1 MFDQLKS
8 LPPDPILGLMAAC
21 RMDNNPNKIDLG
33 VGIYKDEAG
42 NTPIMK
48 SVKTA
53 EARLL
58 SNQESKAYVGPA
70 GLEGYNEAVANL
82 VFGEALN
89 RQLGNRRATF
99 QTPGGCGGLRL
110 AAELIQRSRPGARI
124 LVSDPTWAN
133 HIPLLGGAGLQIET
147 YPYYDQSR
155 HTIRFEEM
163 MEALATAGSDDLV
176 LLHGCCH
183 NPCGADL
190 TAEQWRAVAE
200 LAEKNGFTPFIDLA
214 YHGLGDGLDA
224 DAYGLRLLAETVP
237 EMIVVNSCSKNFSL
251 YRERTGGL
259 SVITAS
265 EQSCRAAASQVAA
278 ITRGSYSMPPDHGA
292 SVVAEILLDPALKQA
307 WNLELKEIRQ
317 RINTLRSQ
325 LVTELNSRQSVA
337 DFSFIEK
344 EKGMFSFLG
353 LSVPQVQTL
362 IKDYSVYLVDSSR
375 INVAGVNS
383 SNIDYLADAV
393 AKVVRTPSV

>member
-1 MFDQLKS
+1 MFEQLNS

-21 RMDNNPNKIDLG
+21 RADNNPDKIDLG

-42 NTPIMK
+42 NTPVMA
-48 SVKTA
+48 SVKAA

-70 GLEGYNEAVANL
+70 GLGDFNEAIAKL
-82 VFGEALN
+82 VFGEQLT
-89 RQLGNRRATF
+89 RQLGNRRVTF

-110 AAELIQRSRPGARI
+110 AADLIQRARPGARI

-147 YPYYDQSR
+147 YPYYDRSN
-155 HTIRFEEM
+155 HSIRFDEM
-163 MEALATAGSDDLV
+163 MTVLATAGPDDLV

-190 TAEQWRAVAE
+190 TPDQWQAVAQ
-200 LAEKNGFTPFIDLA
+200 LADKNGFTPFIDLA
-214 YHGLGDGLDA
+214 YQGLGDGLDA

-259 SVITAS
+259 SIITAS
-265 EQSCRAAASQVAA
+265 EQSSRAVISQTAS

-292 SVVAEILLDPALKQA
+292 SVVAEILLDPALKQQ
-307 WNLELKEIRQ
+307 WELELTEVRH
-317 RINTLRSQ
+317 RINNLRSQ
-325 LVTELNSRQSVA
+325 LVTALNSRQSIQ
-337 DFSFIEK
+337 DFSFIER

-353 LSVPQVQTL
+353 LSVDQVQTL
-362 IKDYSVYLVDSSR
+362 ITDYSVYLVDSSR
-375 INVAGVNS
+375 INVAGINNN
-383 SNIDYLADAV
+383 NIDYMADAV
-393 AKVVRTPSV
+393 ARVIA